1 MDFKENLNEH
11 VKNMEKFKEMKF
23 NEEQTKM
30 ALIIP
35 FIKTLGYDVYNPLE
49 VIPEYISDIGEK
61 KGEKVDYAISL
72 DNQIELL
79 IETKPMYDT
88 LTNHDIQL
96 TRYFNVT
103 NSKIGI
109 LTNGIIY
116 KFFTDLEETNRMDSK
131 PFLEIN
137 LFEISES
144 QILEL
149 KKFHKK
155 NFDINI
161 ILSSAEILKYS
172 NGIKRYLFKQLEA
185 PEDDFIRLLMKEVY
199 DRKITQNRLEEFR
212 EIVSMSFKAFI
223 NENIRKKLENA
234 LEQNKEQGILQPEEI
249 SELPGSGIITTEDE
263 KSAFYIVKSI
273 LGKITEIDNIT
284 YKDTKS
290 YFGILYQNNTRKWIC
305 RIIFNENDVTVIMPT
320 SEQKNGKMLE
330 EKVKIESLQRLYD
343 LEDKFIK
350 IVEKFIEN

>member
-1 MDFKENLNEH
+1 MDFKENLSEH
-11 VKNMEKFKEMKF
+11 IKNMEKFKEMKF

-49 VIPEYISDIGEK
+49 VIPEFISDIGEK

-72 DNQIELL
+72 NNQIELL
-79 IETKPMYDT
+79 VETKPMCDA
-88 LTNHDIQL
+88 LISHDIQL

-116 KFFTDLEETNRMDSK
+116 KFFTDLEETNRMDSR
-131 PFLEIN
+131 PFLEID
-137 LFEISES
+137 LFKISES

-172 NGIKRYLFKQLEA
+172 SGIKRYLSKQLEE
-185 PEDDFIRLLMKEVY
+185 PDDDFIKLLMKEVY

-212 EIVSMSFKAFI
+212 EIVSMAFKVFI

-234 LEQNKEQGILQPEEI
+234 LEQDKEQETKPGEETQ
-249 SELPGSGIITTEDE
+249 ELPESEIVTTEEE
-263 KSAFYIVKSI
+263 KEAFYIVKSI
-273 LGKITEIDNIT
+273 LGKITDIENIT
-284 YKDTKS
+284 YKDTRS

-305 RIIFNENDVTVIMPT
+305 RIIFNENDITVIMPT
-320 SEQKNGKMLE
+320 LEQKNGKMLE
-330 EKVKIESLQRLYD
+330 
-343 LEDKFIK
+343 DKIK
-350 IVEKFIEN
+350 INTLQELYTLEEKFMKVVGRFMEN

>member
-1 MDFKENLNEH
+1 MDFKENLIEH

-79 IETKPMYDT
+79 IEAKPMCDA
-88 LTNHDIQL
+88 LTSHDIQL

-103 NSKIGI
+103 NSKVGI
-109 LTNGIIY
+109 LTNGVVY

-137 LFEISES
+137 LFEVSES

-172 NGIKRYLFKQLEA
+172 NGIKRYLFKQLEM
-185 PEDDFIRLLMKEVY
+185 PEDDFIKLLMKEVY

-212 EIVSMSFKAFI
+212 EIVSMSFKTFI

-234 LEQNKEQGILQPEEI
+234 LEQNREQEAVQTEE
-249 SELPGSGIITTEDE
+249 SAELPVSEIVTTEDE
-263 KSAFYIVKSI
+263 KSAFYIVKSM
-273 LGKITEIDNIT
+273 LGKITEIENIT

-305 RIIFNENDVTVIMPT
+305 RIIFNENDIVVIMPT
-320 SEQKNGKMLE
+320 FEQKNGKMLE
-330 EKVKIESLQRLYD
+330 EKVKIESLQGLYD
-343 LEDKFIK
+343 LENKFLK
-350 IVEKFIEN
+350 IVEKFIES